1 MADQPRATYT
11 PGYTLPKAL
20 LTGLGL
26 AVLALGL
33 AELRYPLHVV
43 RRGEQ
48 TVGELVR
55 IVRTAPGEA
64 EKTIATPGAVAQDHN
79 PRAIFWHYVEY
90 QSADGVNHV
99 AKLTS
104 ASSWRPIYLVGEQL
118 RIAIDPDQP
127 ELAIPVY
134 DLRTWVFGS
143 VFAGLGLFMVFIFGT
158 LLRRARRPIP
168 LDDDP
173 PAPSR

>member
-1 MADQPRATYT
+1 MADQPRPTYT
-11 PGYTLPKAL
+11 PGYLLPKAL
-20 LTGLGL
+20 LTGVGV

-33 AELRYPLHVV
+33 AELRHPLHVV

-48 TVGELVR
+48 TVGEVVR
-55 IVRTAPGEA
+55 IVRTAPGEKEQTFLA
-64 EKTIATPGAVAQDHN
+64 PGAVAQDHN
-79 PRAIFWHYVEY
+79 PRAIFWHFVEY
-90 QSADGVNHV
+90 QSADGANHV

-104 ASSWRPIYLVGEQL
+104 ASSWRPVYLVGEQL
-118 RIAIDPDQP
+118 RIAIDPAQP

-143 VFAGLGLFMVFIFGT
+143 VFSGLGLFMIFIFGT
-158 LLRRARRPIP
+158 LLRRARRPIY

-173 PAPSR
+173 PATAR